1 MKLFLIKLGGSAISD
16 KSKPLSYREDWV
28 KNLGKTLL
36 SHYKLGSKFVLVH
49 GGGSFAH
56 PVALAYGLSKYRDYE
71 QLIGVS
77 LTSSVLNYL
86 SMKITNTLSTVG
98 LPIYPMR
105 TGSIYTIR
113 DGKPQLL
120 IDPTHIMGLINRGVI
135 PMLYGDVVPSD
146 EGFSIISGDDLI
158 LDLSIKLRPSAAVFL
173 TDVPGVLN
181 SDGNVIREFS
191 RTSIINER
199 ATGHIDVTGGLIKK
213 IEIALELSNYVKTYL
228 CAIWDLESIS
238 KVLNGEEP
246 INCTKFTSR
255 QSLNSVSN
263 T

>member
-28 KNLGKTLL
+28 RDLGKTLL

-120 IDPTHIMGLINRGVI
+120 IDSTHIMGLINRGVI

-146 EGFSIISGDDLI
+146 EGFSIISGDDI
-158 LDLSIKLRPSAAVFL
+158 MLDLGIKLRPHAAIFL
-173 TDVPGVLN
+173 TDVPGILGR
-181 SDGNVIREFS
+181 DGGVIREFS
-191 RTSIINER
+191 RTSIADEKG
-199 ATGHIDVTGGLIKK
+199 TEHTIDVTGGLIRKVRT
-213 IEIALELSNYVKTYL
+213 ALELSSHVRTYL

-238 KVLNGEEP
+238 KILNGEDP
-246 INCTKFTSR
+246 VNCTKF
-255 QSLNSVSN
+255 VPY
-263 T
+263 

>member
-16 KSKPLSYREDWV
+16 KSKPFSYREDWV

-120 IDPTHIMGLINRGVI
+120 IDPTHIMEIINRGVI

-146 EGFSIISGDDLI
+146 EGFSIISGDDI
-158 LDLSIKLRPSAAVFL
+158 MLDLGIKLRPHAAIFL
-173 TDVPGVLN
+173 TDVPGILGR
-181 SDGNVIREFS
+181 DGGVIREFS
-191 RTSIINER
+191 RTSIADEKG
-199 ATGHIDVTGGLIKK
+199 TEHTIDVTGGLIRKART
-213 IEIALELSNYVKTYL
+213 ALELSGHVRTYL

-238 KVLNGEEP
+238 KVLNCEGP
-246 INCTKFTSR
+246 VNCTKF
-255 QSLNSVSN
+255 VPY
-263 T
+263 